1 VPHGAQRSAAR
12 YVSGMPR
19 GRRDVDRLHDEIQD
33 LFAEL
38 WQVPRFLSHHGFRP
52 QVDAYRT
59 KEPPQ
64 LTIVVELPGVEPAAV
79 HVVVDDHKLLIAGER
94 PRPRV
99 DGSMW
104 QQMEIE
110 YGPFQRAI
118 GLPDDVDPGQA
129 TADYEHGLLRIV
141 MPVVK
146 KPQSGPVKVPI
157 EVRSHE

>member
-1 VPHGAQRSAAR
+1 MS
-12 YVSGMPR
+12 R

-59 KEPPQ
+59 SDPPQ
-64 LTIVVELPGVEPAAV
+64 LTIVVELPGIDPNAV
-79 HVVVDDHKLLIAGER
+79 HVVVDDHKLVIAGER
-94 PRPRV
+94 PRPKV
-99 DGSMW
+99 DGPMW

-110 YGPFQRAI
+110 YGPFQRAVA
-118 GLPDDVDPGQA
+118 LPEDVDPAQA

-146 KPQSGPVKVPI
+146 RPTSGPVKVPI
-157 EVRSHE
+157 DVRSNE

>member
-1 VPHGAQRSAAR
+1 MAP
-12 YVSGMPR
+12 
-19 GRRDVDRLHDEIQD
+19 GRRDVDRLHEEIQD

-59 KEPPQ
+59 ADPPQ
-64 LTIVVELPGVEPAAV
+64 LTIVVELPGVDPEGV
-79 HVVVDDHKLLIAGER
+79 QVVVDDHRLLIAGER

-99 DGSMW
+99 DGPQW

-110 YGPFQRAI
+110 YGPFQRTI
-118 GLPDDVDPGQA
+118 GLPDDVDPRQA
-129 TADYEHGLLRIV
+129 AADYEHGLLRIV

-146 KPQSGPVKVPI
+146 KPRSGPVKVPI
-157 EVRSHE
+157 DVRAHD